1 MKRNVTI
8 QMIEFLLIG
17 FVDLMQLNNNGVI

>member
-1 MKRNVTI
+1 MERNVTI